1 MADKDVK
8 AAAQEAIQKER
19 EQRAK
24 NIAEAE
30 KRYGTP
36 TPTQEENDLAA
47 LGVAVTEHQDDG
59 SGPEPKVNLTRQVE
73 AEKPAGGQYTTR
85 HATSRSATAASSSS

>member
-8 AAAQEAIQKER
+8 AAAKEEIQKER

-24 NIAEAE
+24 NIAEFE
-30 KRYGTP
+30 KRQGKP

-47 LGVAVTEHQDDG
+47 LGVHIETHEDDG

-73 AEKPAGGQYTTR
+73 AEKPAGGHYTTR
-85 HATSRSATAASSSS
+85 HATSRSTTAASLSS